1 MINGTFTCANILYFC
16 NHMKLLLPILLL
28 MIANIGFGQAIDV
41 ANYQQQYQLHIFQKK
56 SDIKIDGIL
65 DEVAWGITEKADNFW
80 LKFPKDDAYA
90 EHKTEIKVCY
100 DDKFLYI
107 GATLYDK
114 KPFIG
119 QSLKRDSRIRDN
131 DGLGIAIDP
140 INKKTNGFY
149 FSVTAFNVQA
159 DDVLGAGSDDISFS
173 WDNKWYSETKHY
185 DDKFTIEVAIPF
197 KTLRFDQS
205 NTTWGINFIRSDR
218 KANEFHTWT
227 RIPLNFRAFDIGY
240 AGALIWDKAPKAT
253 GKNIAF
259 IPYITQN
266 VVNDKANGNTIDGK
280 FNAGFDAKVALTGS
294 MNLDLTV
301 NPDFSQVEVDQ
312 QVTNLSRFDIAF
324 PERRNFFLENS
335 DLYSEYGIPPIRPF
349 YSRRIGLDDEGKT
362 IPILFG
368 ARVTGNLT
376 SKMRVGVLNM
386 QTKATSN
393 FAAQNY
399 TAISAQQRILKRSA
413 IKGYFLNRTGF
424 YNDKNKLVDTLN
436 QYGRN
441 AGVETSYR
449 SQSGKFEGWAG
460 YHHSIKPNIN
470 TRNGYLNYGIGYNTR
485 TFSSFFNFDHV
496 GVNYYADMGFIE
508 RIESTWG
515 NTDSVVRNGFKSV
528 FNQSDYNI
536 FPKKSKLINQ
546 HKFSLENF
554 YVLNPNN
561 TFNER
566 SNELTYN
573 ISFKNASFVNLSFN
587 NQSVR
592 LLAPTT
598 FTSESP
604 LPIAQYDFSQVSV
617 SAQTD
622 DRKKFVIGGG
632 FRLGKFYSADY
643 KKYTAKL
650 IYRYQPKFTL
660 EMNIEYN
667 ELVFPTGYGK
677 ANLFLIAPRIEINF
691 SNNLF
696 WTTFIQ
702 YNTQR
707 NNLNFNSRL
716 QWRYKPVSDL
726 FLVYT
731 DNYFTDPLFKNKNR
745 ALVFKLNYWLNL

>member
-1 MINGTFTCANILYFC
+1 
-16 NHMKLLLPILLL
+16 MKLLLTISLL
-28 MIANIGFGQAIDV
+28 IVATITFGQTIDV
-41 ANYQQQYQLHIFQKK
+41 ANYQQQYQLHIFKK
-56 SDIKIDGIL
+56 TTDIKIDGVL
-65 DEVAWGITEKADNFW
+65 DEGAWNLTEKADNFW
-80 LKFPKDDAYA
+80 LKFPKDDAHA
-90 EHKTEIKVCY
+90 DHKTEIRVCY

-107 GATLYDK
+107 GATLHDK

-119 QSLKRDSRIRDN
+119 QSLKRDSRIREN
-131 DGLGIAIDP
+131 DGLGIVLDP

-159 DDVLGAGSDDISFS
+159 DDVLGASNDDLSFS
-173 WDNKWYSETKHY
+173 WDNKWYSQTKQY
-185 DDKFTIEVAIPF
+185 DDKLTIEVAIPF
-197 KTLRFDQS
+197 KTLRFD
-205 NTTWGINFIRSDR
+205 NANLNWGINFIRSDR
-218 KANEFHTWT
+218 KANQFHTWT

-240 AGALIWDKAPKAT
+240 TGALVWDKAPSVN

-259 IPYITQN
+259 IPYVTQN
-266 VVNDKANGNTIDGK
+266 VVNDKSNGNTIDGK
-280 FNAGFDAKVALTGS
+280 FNTGFDAKVALTGS

-312 QVTNLSRFDIAF
+312 QVTNLSRFNIAF

-335 DLYSEYGIPPIRPF
+335 DLYSDYGIPPIRPF
-349 YSRRIGLDDEGKT
+349 YSRTIGLDNEGRT

-386 QTKATSN
+386 QTKATNN

-399 TAISAQQRILKRSA
+399 TAISAQQRILKRST

-424 YNDKNKLVDTLN
+424 YNDKNKLIDTLN

-441 AGVETSYR
+441 AGIETNYT
-449 SQSGKFEGWAG
+449 SQSGKYEGWAG
-460 YHHSIKPNIN
+460 YHHSMKPNIN
-470 TRNGYLNYGIGYNTR
+470 TLNGYLNYGLGYKSR
-485 TFSSFFNFDHV
+485 TISSFFYFDHV
-496 GVNYYADMGFIE
+496 GVNYYTDMGFVE
-508 RIESTWG
+508 RIESTWS

-528 FNQSDYNI
+528 FNQTEFNI

-546 HKFSLENF
+546 HKFTLENF

-566 SNELTYN
+566 NNELSYN
-573 ISFKNASFVNLSFN
+573 ISFKNSSFVKLSLS
-587 NQSVR
+587 NQSVK
-592 LLAPTT
+592 LLAPAS
-598 FTSESP
+598 FTNEAP

-617 SAQTD
+617 GAQTD
-622 DRKKFVIGGG
+622 DRKKFVVGGG
-632 FRLGKFYSADY
+632 FTLGKFYSATY
-643 KKYTAKL
+643 KKYTARF
-650 IYRYQPKFTL
+650 IYRYQPKFTF
-660 EMNIEYN
+660 EMNVEYN
-667 ELVFPTGYGK
+667 DLIFPSGFGK

-691 SNNLF
+691 TNNLF